1 MNESSTKLMSNID
14 WNQLIAGTVAGAAA
28 TAVFHPLELIKV
40 RWQVYEEAC
49 IKQKL
54 KLTTSQLTTSTGTSQ
69 TSSNVPA
76 YRPKYKSLF
85 DTIANVYKTENGV
98 RGLYKGLGVN
108 TMASGSAWG
117 LYFLL
122 YNGLKQRHK
131 RINENNHKAST
142 TGGFLTLSNYT
153 VDATIAGVTTILI
166 TNPLFL
172 LKTRM
177 CLQYA
182 RADTSK
188 AVKYKNTFDAFRT
201 LIRTDG
207 FLGLYKGIV
216 PGIFGTLNGTI
227 QMVTYDL
234 MKDWWLKRLN
244 SSLEADQEAHKLHT
258 SHYSVFSSL
267 SKILAVVLTYP
278 FQLGTFD
285 ELIG

>member
-1 MNESSTKLMSNID
+1 MNESSGNLVSNID

-54 KLTTSQLTTSTGTSQ
+54 KLKTSPLQTPTSA
-69 TSSNVPA
+69 NVPA

-85 DTIANVYKTENGV
+85 DTILNVYKTENGV

-117 LYFLL
+117 IYFLL

-131 RINENNHKAST
+131 KINEHNHKTSA
-142 TGGFLTLSNYT
+142 TGGFLTLTNYT
-153 VDATIAGVTTILI
+153 VDATCAGIITILI

-201 LIRTDG
+201 LIRTEG

-234 MKDWWLKRLN
+234 MKEWWLKQLN
-244 SSLEADQEAHKLHT
+244 KGLNAGQEAHKLDT

-278 FQLGTFD
+278 FQLGTFHQ
-285 ELIG
+285 LIG